1 MPSLRQHTTFF
12 RASEL
17 QHYYCNDSAIR
28 HLAIYGRLSLYDWLA
43 KATVIRKSNNIFV
56 IPLEVE
62 ERLFANR
69 PWSYRTTFLN
79 SLYEILRSIP
89 PHLPLHLDFND
100 YPELFI

>member
-1 MPSLRQHTTFF
+1 MPSLRANTVFF

-17 QHYYCNDSAIR
+17 QHYYCTDSAIK
-28 HLAIYGRLSLYDWLA
+28 HLETHGRLSLYDWITKTTVVR
-43 KATVIRKSNNIFV
+43 KANNIFV
-56 IPLEVE
+56 VPLEVE

-79 SLYEILRSIP
+79 NLYEILRTIS
-89 PHLPLHLDFND
+89 PHKPLYIDFND